1 MSDGRS
7 GLFAALIAV
16 QAAHAIE
23 EYVGRLWVTF
33 PPAGLVSSLVSSNPR
48 TGFIALNIALVGF
61 GVWCA
66 VWPVR
71 RGWHSATLFI
81 CIWIAIEIVNGL
93 VHPLWAIYR
102 GRYEPGLA
110 TAPILLVLAIL
121 LLRRLR

>member
-1 MSDGRS
+1 
-7 GLFAALIAV
+7 
-16 QAAHAIE
+16 
-23 EYVGRLWVTF
+23 
-33 PPAGLVSSLVSSNPR
+33 
-48 TGFIALNIALVGF
+48 
-61 GVWCA
+61 
-66 VWPVR
+66 VR
-71 RGWHSATLFI
+71 RGWHSATLFS

>member
-7 GLFAALIAV
+7 SLFAALIAA
-16 QAAHAIE
+16 QAAHSIE
-23 EYVGRLWVTF
+23 EYAGRLWESF
-33 PPAGLVSSLVSSNPR
+33 PPARLVSSLVSSNPR
-48 TGFIALNIALVGF
+48 TGFIILNIMLVAF

-66 VWPVR
+66 IWPVR

-81 CIWIAIEIVNGL
+81 CLWIAIEIVNGL
-93 VHPLWAIYR
+93 GHPLWAIYR
-102 GRYEPGLA
+102 GGYEPGVA